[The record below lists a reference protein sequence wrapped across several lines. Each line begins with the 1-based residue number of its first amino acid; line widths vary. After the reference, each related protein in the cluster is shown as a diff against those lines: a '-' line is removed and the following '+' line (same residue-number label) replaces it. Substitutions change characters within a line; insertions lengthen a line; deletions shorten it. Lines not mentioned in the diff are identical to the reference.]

1 MAYHR
6 PDHKLV
12 QANNLLK
19 SMKGEMDLPRS
30 MEGITQEER
39 DDLILYLIKS
49 KEEYIESQNERL
61 KEYQDVF
68 NAIGKFV
75 PHKGP
80 TVYG

>member
-12 QANNLLK
+12 QANDLLK
-19 SMKGEMDLPRS
+19 SMKGEKELPTY
-30 MEGITQEER
+30 MKDITQEEK

-49 KEEYIESQNERL
+49 KDEYIKSQNERL
-61 KEYQDVF
+61 QEYQGVF
-68 NAIGKFV
+68 NAIGKFI